1 MIWKTKETLVMTN
14 QVLSVAGIELDA
26 TASSKEEAVALCADK
41 LISLNAVQPEYKEAM
56 WEREN
61 IISSYVGQFIAIPH
75 GTNESRQIVN
85 FDQIVFIRFNSEIPW
100 GDGPVR
106 ICCGIASKNDQ
117 HIEILGNLAQ
127 SLMFPNAI
135 DTLLETKDKQQII
148 DLLTAKD
155 EA

>member
-1 MIWKTKETLVMTN
+1 MIWKIKETLVMTN

-41 LISLNAVQPEYKEAM
+41 LISLNAVQPEYKESM

-127 SLMFPNAI
+127 SLMIPNAI

>member
-14 QVLSVAGIELDA
+14 QILSVAGIELDA

-41 LISLNAVQPEYKEAM
+41 LITLNAVHPEYKKAM

-85 FDQIVFIRFNSEIPW
+85 FDQIVFIRFDNEIPW

-127 SLMFPNAI
+127 ALMIPNAI

>member
-1 MIWKTKETLVMTN
+1 MTN

-41 LISLNAVQPEYKEAM
+41 LISLNAVKPEYKAAM

-85 FDQIVFIRFNSEIPW
+85 FDQIVFIRFNSDIPW

-127 SLMFPNAI
+127 SLMVPNAI

>member
-14 QVLSVAGIELDA
+14 QILSVAGIELDA

-41 LISLNAVQPEYKEAM
+41 LITLNAVHPEYKKAM

-85 FDQIVFIRFNSEIPW
+85 FDQIVFIRFDNEISW

-106 ICCGIASKNDQ
+106 ICCGIASKNNQ

-127 SLMFPNAI
+127 ALVIPNAI

>member
-1 MIWKTKETLVMTN
+1 MTN

-41 LISLNAVQPEYKEAM
+41 LISLNAVKPEYKAAM
-56 WEREN
+56 WEREK

-85 FDQIVFIRFNSEIPW
+85 FDQIVFIRFNSDIPW

-127 SLMFPNAI
+127 SLMIPNAI

>member
-1 MIWKTKETLVMTN
+1 MIWKIKETLVMTN

-41 LISLNAVQPEYKEAM
+41 LISLNAVQPEYKESM

-127 SLMFPNAI
+127 SLMIPNAI
-135 DTLLETKDKQQII
+135 DTLLQTKDKQQII

>member
-1 MIWKTKETLVMTN
+1 MTN

-41 LISLNAVQPEYKEAM
+41 LISLNAVQPEYKESM

-127 SLMFPNAI
+127 SLMIPNAI
-135 DTLLETKDKQQII
+135 DTLLQTKDKQQII